1 MSTFQVERPVTGKAG
16 KGGIA
21 ARRAIIGW
29 AVRLVRREWRQQLLA
44 LVLLTVAVGATVV
57 GAAIAVNTPSKA
69 STTGT
74 FGTANHIISLPGSD
88 PNLSANLA
96 AIKDRLGTIDV
107 IETQRVA
114 TGSAQP
120 VVLQAQD
127 PHGAYGGPMLALT
140 AGRYPAGPDQVAVT
154 EQVATLFDLHI
165 GGTWREN
172 GRSLRVVGRVENP
185 QNLQDAFALVA
196 PGQITSPSQVLVLVR
211 AAGSA
216 IDAIHLP
223 AGAAV
228 ASPPSSSGG
237 LSPTAIV
244 LALATFGMLFIGL
257 VAVAG
262 FMVIAQS
269 RLRAL
274 GMLAALGATDRHL
287 RLVMI
292 ANGVVVG
299 VAAALTG
306 TGVGLA
312 AWAFVVPVL
321 QHSSG
326 HRVVWSDLPWGL
338 VLAAAVLAVVT
349 AAAAAWWSARTV
361 SRTPIIAALSGRP
374 GYHKPTRRF
383 AVPGILVL
391 AAGIGFIALAGAGN
405 GSPPLL
411 IVGILGVTS
420 GTMLLAPLAITGA
433 AALCSRAPLATRL
446 AVRDLARYRSRSGA
460 ALAAIFVA
468 IEIAAI
474 VAIGFTARY
483 SNPVDLTGPNLAT
496 NELVLYNAPANRD
509 GGVPDKA
516 SISQQDIQRAV
527 RNLGASIHATAV
539 VPLDLAVF
547 PQAPSFGGVKQTAG
561 LYQVTGNRYG
571 SAGQVYV
578 ATPQLLAHYGINPRD
593 IHSTADVVTSRAGLG
608 TVSNLRLDPYGEGCP
623 TTANC
628 AFPAP
633 KVQVLNRLPGLVDEP
648 NLLITQHAM
657 QALHL
662 HAVPAGWLIQTPR
675 ALTPAQINAARQ
687 TAISLGGIIDTR
699 GSTPTLSQLR
709 NEAAAAGILLALGV
723 LATTVGLIRSETAS
737 DLRTLTATGA
747 TTTTRRTLTAVT
759 AGALALLGALLGT
772 GAAYLVAIGWFRKTL
787 STTIGQVP
795 VTDLLL
801 ILVGLPAIAFVGG
814 YLLAG
819 REPAAISHQ
828 PLE

>member
-1 MSTFQVERPVTGKAG
+1 MSAAQARRPVAG
-16 KGGIA
+16 EAGGGGMA

-29 AVRLVRREWRQQLLA
+29 AVRLVRRDQRQQLLA
-44 LVLLTVAVGATVV
+44 LILLTVAVGATVV
-57 GAAIAVNTPSKA
+57 GAAVAVNTPSKA
-69 STTGT
+69 ATTGT
-74 FGTANHIISLPGSD
+74 FGTANHIISLPGDD
-88 PNLSANLA
+88 PSLSADLA
-96 AIKDRLGTIDV
+96 AIKHRLGTIDV
-107 IETQRVA
+107 IEIRKIA

-120 VVLQAQD
+120 VVLQAED
-127 PHGAYGGPMLALT
+127 PHGAYGRPMLALV
-140 AGRYPAGPDQVAVT
+140 AGRYPTGPDQVAVT
-154 EQVATLFDLHI
+154 GQVATLFDLHL
-165 GGTWREN
+165 GGAWRAS

-185 QNLQDAFALVA
+185 QNLEDAFALVA
-196 PGQITSPSQVLVLVR
+196 PGQIISPSQVLVLVR
-211 AAGSA
+211 ATRSA
-216 IDAIHLP
+216 IDAIDLP

-228 ASPPSSSGG
+228 ASAPSPAGG

-262 FMVIAQS
+262 FMVIAQR

-274 GMLAALGATDRHL
+274 GMLAAFGATDRHL

-292 ANGVVVG
+292 ADGVVVG
-299 VAAALTG
+299 VVAALAG

-321 QHSSG
+321 QRSSG

-349 AAAAAWWSARTV
+349 AAAAAWWPARTV
-361 SRTPIIAALSGRP
+361 ARIPIIAALSGHP
-374 GYHKPTRRF
+374 GYHRPTRRF
-383 AVPGILVL
+383 AVPGILL
-391 AAGIGFIALAGAGN
+391 LTAGLGFLALAGAGN

-411 IVGILGVTS
+411 VVGILGITS
-420 GTMLLAPLAITGA
+420 GTMFLAPLAITGA

-446 AVRDLARYRSRSGA
+446 ALRDLARYRSRSGA

-483 SNPVDLTGPNLAT
+483 SNPVDLTGPNLAA

-509 GGVPDKA
+509 GGVPDTT
-516 SISQQDIQRAV
+516 SITGQDIQRAV
-527 RNLGASIHATAV
+527 RSLGASIHAAV
-539 VPLDLAVF
+539 VPLDLAVA
-547 PQAPSFGGVKQTAG
+547 PAAPSFGGVKQTAG
-561 LYQVTGNRYG
+561 LYQVTGNRYE

-578 ATPQLLAHYGINPRD
+578 ATPQLLAHYGINPRE
-593 IHSTADVVTSRAGLG
+593 IGATADVITSRAGLG
-608 TVSNLRLDPYGEGCP
+608 TVSNLQLDPYGEGCP
-623 TTANC
+623 TAADC
-628 AFPAP
+628 AFAAP
-633 KVQVLNRLPGLVDEP
+633 KVQVLNRLPGFVDEP
-648 NLLITQHAM
+648 NLLITEHAM

-662 HAVPAGWLIQTPR
+662 HAVPAAWLIKTRR

-687 TAISLGGIIDTR
+687 TAITLGGIIDTR

-723 LATTVGLIRSETAS
+723 LAMTVGLIRSETAG

-747 TTTTRRTLTAVT
+747 TTTTRRTLTGVT

-772 GAAYLVAIGWFRKTL
+772 GAAYLVAIGWFHKTL
-787 STTIGQVP
+787 STTIDQVP

-801 ILVGLPAIAFVGG
+801 ILVGLPAVAFAGG

-819 REPAAISHQ
+819 REPATVSHQ